1 MDAGTETLT
10 GESAG
15 ERFLARRIWQFTP
28 HDVEAAKDLA
38 KSCGISPIVAR
49 LLLQRGIS
57 TADAVNAFL
66 KPKLTDLRNPA
77 LLPGIV
83 EATDRIMVFV
93 RSKEPIVVYGDYD
106 ADGMTGTSIL
116 FLCLKKLGAN
126 VSYYLPSRSEEGYGL
141 HVESV
146 ERLAELGKRLIITV
160 DCGIACVEAASRC
173 RDLGVGL
180 VITDHHGYGDQLP
193 EADAIVHP
201 ALPGSDYPFH
211 GLCGAGVA
219 FKLAWSLAQSAAG
232 GDKVD
237 EAMRKL
243 LLQLLSLAAIGTV
256 ADVVPLIDENR
267 IIVKSGL
274 RSLVADP
281 LLGIRKLLQSAKL
294 ESATNLTS
302 EDIAFGL
309 APRLNAAGRLS
320 QAQLGVELLTTQD
333 ESRAEALASYI
344 ETLNANRESIER
356 SILLAA
362 NKQAR
367 EVHSLNDDSAIV
379 VAHAGWHVGVIGIV
393 AGKLA
398 ERFHKPVVVIALDP
412 LGGKPGT
419 GSARSPNGVDLHKAL
434 QSCSSLLAG
443 SGGHAAAAGLKIDE
457 HNVPAFRAAF
467 CEACAEQ
474 LQHTAS
480 DKIIRID
487 VEAPLGQLDL
497 ATVALIES
505 LAPFGASNPRPL
517 FYASGVQLAEPPKTM
532 GKTSKHLSISFMQHQ
547 TRLRAVAFGQ
557 AEHWLADLVAC
568 TTPLDIAFRP
578 ITNEFR
584 GFRKVELHLVEW
596 RKTVCEINS
605 PHIAQPAKNQEPAA
619 AKAE

>member
-1 MDAGTETLT
+1 MDAGIETLS
-10 GESAG
+10 GDSSS
-15 ERFLARRIWQFTP
+15 ERFLAKRIWQFTP

-38 KSCGISPIVAR
+38 ARAGISPIVAR
-49 LLLQRGIS
+49 LLLQRGIA
-57 TADAVNAFL
+57 TVEAVNAFL

-77 LLPGIV
+77 LLPGV
-83 EATDRIMVFV
+83 LAATERIMTSV

-116 FLCLKKLGAN
+116 YLCLKKLGAN

-141 HVESV
+141 HVDSV

-160 DCGIACVEAASRC
+160 DCGIACVEAADRC
-173 RDLGVGL
+173 RQLGVGL
-180 VITDHHGYGDQLP
+180 VITDHHGYGEKLP
-193 EADAIVHP
+193 VADAIVHP

-219 FKLAWSLAQSAAG
+219 FKLAWSLAQSAVG

-237 EAMRKL
+237 DGMRKL
-243 LLQLLSLAAIGTV
+243 LLQLLALAAIGTV

-274 RSLVADP
+274 RALVADP
-281 LLGIRKLLQSAKL
+281 LLGIRKLLEAAKL
-294 ESATNLTS
+294 EAATNLTS

-333 ESRAEALASYI
+333 ETRAEALASYI
-344 ETLNANRESIER
+344 ETLNSNRESIER

-362 NKQAR
+362 NKQAK
-367 EVHSLNDDSAIV
+367 EVHSLVDDPAIV
-379 VAHAGWHVGVIGIV
+379 VAHTGWHVGVIGIV
-393 AGKLA
+393 AGKMA

-412 LGGKPGT
+412 LGSKPGT

-434 QSCSSLLAG
+434 QSCSPLLVG

-457 HNVPAFRAAF
+457 QNVPAFRAAF

-474 LQHTAS
+474 LQHKAS
-480 DKIIRID
+480 DKVIRID
-487 VEAPLGQLDL
+487 VEAPLGQLDW
-497 ATVALIES
+497 ATVSLIES
-505 LAPFGASNPRPL
+505 LSPFGASNPRPL
-517 FYASGVQLAEPPKTM
+517 FYASGVRLSEPPKAI
-532 GKTSKHLSISFMQHQ
+532 GKTGRHLSISLNQHQ
-547 TRLRAVAFGQ
+547 TRIRAVAFGQ
-557 AEHWLADLVAC
+557 AEHWLADLTAC
-568 TTPLDIAFRP
+568 TSTIDIAFRP
-578 ITNEFR
+578 VTNDFR

-596 RKTVCEINS
+596 RKTQTVINEPHFAKGNVLS
-605 PHIAQPAKNQEPAA
+605 PDGEASV
-619 AKAE
+619 